1 MRTRVPLWNMGFMHD
16 ITSSA
21 SPHSPARN
29 LPSRTH
35 AGSTHLSG
43 GHRDAGET
51 AHPDDAQVAVASC
64 SDEALVSD
72 IRDCEAVSR
81 SALARQLDLIAE
93 AERRGLR
100 SRDGARSTQV
110 WLRELLN
117 IAEHDAKTRMIVSR
131 STTTSTDPSGEQN
144 PPELPSTT
152 ELLHHGQLSLAHAR
166 VIAEGIAKLPQSV
179 PLEERAEL
187 ETWLADR
194 GRDLGPKDLRI
205 TGDHARYQLDQD
217 GALKDEEY
225 QVRAR
230 KLHIVTGGDRM
241 TVLNGRIDRETGAKL
256 RAALQPLAAPQPAI
270 DGAHD
275 PRTPEKR
282 NADALET
289 LLNKTL
295 AGEQTST
302 EPGER
307 PQITVT
313 IDYDDLRS
321 RLPDNENARPGT
333 LEPGEEPL
341 SPANT
346 RRLACDAEVLPVL
359 LGGQSRPLDVGRA
372 RRTAPAH
379 IRTALL
385 ARDGQCAFP
394 RCDRPPGLPEAHHI
408 QHWADGGPTS
418 VDNMVMLCGHHHRT
432 VHAQG
437 WGIDLSTGTPAF
449 TPPAGTASGTGA
461 DPPPARP
468 TIPSQTRGS
477 GSPHR
482 AFTAPAQLH

>member
-1 MRTRVPLWNMGFMHD
+1 MRHV
-16 ITSSA
+16 TSSA
-21 SPHSPARN
+21 SPHSPAGN
-29 LPSRTH
+29 LPAH
-35 AGSTHLSG
+35 AHVGSTPLSVRR
-43 GHRDAGET
+43 RDAGET
-51 AHPDDAQVAVASC
+51 THSDDAQTAITSR
-64 SDEALVSD
+64 SDETLVSD

-81 SALARQLDLIAE
+81 RAIARQLDLIAE
-93 AERRGLR
+93 GERRGLR
-100 SRDGARSTQV
+100 TRDGARSTQV
-110 WLRELLN
+110 WLHELLN
-117 IAEHDAKTRMIVSR
+117 ITEHDAKTRVIVSR
-131 STTTSTDPSGEQN
+131 STTTSTDATGAQTT
-144 PPELPSTT
+144 PELPTTT
-152 ELLHHGQLSLAHAR
+152 ELLHDGQLSLAHGR
-166 VIAEGIAKLPQSV
+166 VIAEGLAKLPQFV
-179 PLEERAEL
+179 PAEERTEL

-194 GRDLGPKDLRI
+194 GRALGPKDLRI
-205 TGDHARYQLDQD
+205 ASDRARYQLDQD
-217 GALKDEEY
+217 GALKDEEH

-230 KLHIVTGGDRM
+230 KLHIVTGGDGM

-289 LLNKTL
+289 LLNTTL
-295 AGEQTST
+295 AGQQITAEG
-302 EPGER
+302 GER

-313 IDYDDLRS
+313 VDYDDLRS
-321 RLPDNENARPGT
+321 RLSESETAHPGT
-333 LEPGEEPL
+333 LEPSEEPL

-346 RRLACDAEVLPVL
+346 RRIACDAEVLPVL

-385 ARDGQCAFP
+385 ARDGRCAFP

-437 WGIDLSTGTPAF
+437 WGIDLSTGAPAF
-449 TPPAGTASGTGA
+449 TPPTGPPPEAEA
-461 DPPPARP
+461 DPPPASP
-468 TIPSQTRGS
+468 TVPSQTRGS
-477 GSPHR
+477 PH
-482 AFTAPAQLH
+482 AGLAPTAPVQLH